1 MLTRRLLDDRGSTIV
16 TAMMVLFVLLA
27 FATSLAAFVDSDQ
40 ADSRRERE
48 LESSV
53 NITEGVLNAQI
64 YQLST
69 RWPSATADES
79 PYPASCT
86 ADSTAADCPNG
97 SAIRSNFT
105 TVDHAPA
112 TTQWE
117 TQVRDNGGASPNFW
131 SDELIT
137 TQPSYDANDD
147 NFLWVR
153 AAGVVHG
160 RPRALVALV
169 EAENVALNFPR
180 ATLVAGHFVTSN
192 NGNKVIIDT
201 NGASN
206 QFIPGDI
213 IVRCDPVT
221 APDCAGYVA
230 DKGQIEPDTV
240 ESNPDQPRAV
250 SVEALD
256 QLRVRAKA
264 EGNYYTGCAP
274 SLAGD
279 QPGELVFME
288 NAQACEYNSNA
299 IYNTAQKPGYVVI
312 ARGTIAKTNGTID
325 YYGIIY
331 HANLDNLTTHV
342 ITLTGHISVYGSIVI
357 DGPGGLS
364 AGSSKLNLV
373 YDPNVFNGFKAFGTA
388 GIVQNTFRE
397 ITPPATTPTAG

>member
-1 MLTRRLLDDRGSTIV
+1 MLTRRLRDERGSTIV
-16 TAMMVLFVLLA
+16 TAMMVMFVLLA
-27 FATSLAAFVDSDQ
+27 FATTLAAFVDSDQ

-48 LESSV
+48 RESSF

-86 ADSTAADCPNG
+86 GGSTHADCPDG
-97 SAIRSNFT
+97 SAIQSNFT
-105 TVDHAPA
+105 AVDYDAG

-117 TQVRDNGGASPNFW
+117 TQVRDNGGASANFW
-131 SDELIT
+131 TDDLLTS
-137 TQPSYDANDD
+137 QPSYDANDD

-153 AAGVVHG
+153 ASGEVRG
-160 RPRALVALV
+160 RERVLVALV
-169 EAENVALNFPR
+169 EAENVTLNFPN
-180 ATLVAGHFVTSN
+180 ATLVSGHFQTSN

-201 NGASN
+201 NGTGN
-206 QFIPGDI
+206 QFVPGDI
-213 IVRCDPVT
+213 IVRCALASPG
-221 APDCAGYVA
+221 CATYQA
-230 DKGQIEPDTV
+230 NKGQIEPNTV
-240 ESNPDQPRAV
+240 KSNPAQPRAV

-256 QLRVRAKA
+256 QLRTRAKA

-288 NAQACEYNSNA
+288 NAAGCQYNGNNVYNSA
-299 IYNTAQKPGYVVI
+299 ATPGYVVI
-312 ARGTIAKTNGTID
+312 ARGTIDKINGNAEF
-325 YYGIIY
+325 YGILY
-331 HANLDNLTTHV
+331 HANLDNLTGDV
-342 ITLTGHISVYGSIVI
+342 ISLTGNVSVFGSIVI

-364 AGSSKLNLV
+364 AGSSKVNLV
-373 YDPNVFNGFKAFGTA
+373 YDPNVVDGFKGFGTA

-397 ITPPATTPTAG
+397 IPPPQGV